1 MARSVWD
8 SGGKDVA
15 ITRQRLKR
23 ALLGLADLVERY
35 PEVVPL
41 LERLERDWD
50 AMSNAKNAADRVR
63 VKLELT
69 DD

>member
-1 MARSVWD
+1 MAV
-8 SGGKDVA
+8 
-15 ITRQRLKR
+15 TRRRLRR
-23 ALLGLADLVERY
+23 ALLGLANLVERY

-50 AMSNAKNAADRVR
+50 AIESAKNAADRVR
-63 VKLELT
+63 AKLESA

>member
-1 MARSVWD
+1 M
-8 SGGKDVA
+8 A

>member
-8 SGGKDVA
+8 NGGKDVA
-15 ITRQRLKR
+15 ITRRRLKR

-41 LERLERDWD
+41 LERLEKDWD
-50 AMSNAKNAADRVR
+50 ARENAKNAADRVR
-63 VKLELT
+63 AKLALT